1 MRNRNELGDV
11 ILLVLILIVLFTAL
25 IWAMTHETVCAE
37 EPEPEQVRI
46 SLTIPEQ
53 ERVRIDTEAVDN
65 FIEEEAVRSST
76 GLAEPHRGIPEGID
90 PEDRDLVE
98 RIVMAE
104 AGVEPYPGIIA
115 VAQVILDQCREWGIS
130 IRETC
135 TVPGRFTTPYAGD
148 VSDRVRTAVH
158 EVFDLGVRVTDEPI
172 THFHNPTVDP
182 YWAHT
187 LTFVTRIG
195 DHLFYH

>member
-1 MRNRNELGDV
+1 MNRREILEAA
-11 ILLVLILIVLFTAL
+11 LLVLLLL
-25 IWAMTHETVCAE
+25 AMVFGMVYSFSRHLRNECQPV
-37 EPEPEQVRI
+37 EPEPELAGCDLKVR
-46 SLTIPEQ
+46 EQ
-53 ERVRIDTEAVDN
+53 ETIRIEETSVDT
-65 FIEEEAVRSST
+65 FIEDVPVRSST
-76 GLAEPHRGIPEGID
+76 GPSEPHSD

-104 AGVEPYPGIIA
+104 AGVEPYPGVVA

-135 TVPGRFTTPYAGD
+135 TVPGRFTDPYQGD
-148 VSDRVRTAVH
+148 VSDRVKTAVH
-158 EVFDLGVRVTDEPI
+158 EVFDLGIRVTDEPI

-187 LTFVTRIG
+187 LTFVVRIG
-195 DHLFYH
+195 DHLFYR